1 MPATNTSHAQAAV
14 WLDRM
19 NRSVFDPADGE
30 RFDSWMNADP
40 QNREAFA
47 ELAAIWDSEE
57 LEIACSAE
65 PPAAARSHRL
75 LAGGWARSMGIAVV
89 AVAAAALIAFLTTS
103 MIPRDYSSAPGELR
117 RIALA
122 DGTEVV
128 LGGSSAITVQV
139 LPWSRAIDLERG
151 EASFDVAH
159 DTARPMAVHIGE
171 TQITVLGTAFHV
183 DRLAADRVTV
193 AVSRGLVRVNSRTEE
208 LELAASEAAQAMSGR
223 LERVRFEPELDVASG
238 WFVAK
243 DAPLADLVEK
253 LRRYSR
259 APIRI
264 TSVEAR
270 AVRVTG
276 RFNVTDVGSTLNTLV
291 TLYGIKIEQQDS
303 VIDIS

>member
-1 MPATNTSHAQAAV
+1 
-14 WLDRM
+14 
-19 NRSVFDPADGE
+19 
-30 RFDSWMNADP
+30 MNADP
-40 QNREAFA
+40 KNREAFA

-65 PPAAARSHRL
+65 PPAAAGSPRL
-75 LAGGWARSMGIAVV
+75 LAGGRARSMGIAVV
-89 AVAAAALIAFLTTS
+89 AVAAAALIAFFTTT

-122 DGTEVV
+122 DGTNVT

-139 LPWSRAIDLERG
+139 LPWRRAIDLDRG

-159 DTARPMAVHIGE
+159 DAERPMAVHIGE

-183 DRLAADRVTV
+183 DRLADDRVTV
-193 AVSRGLVRVNSRTEE
+193 AVSRGLVRVNTDTEE
-208 LELAASEAAQAMSGR
+208 LELAASEAVRAMSGR
-223 LERVRFEPELDVASG
+223 LERVPFEPELDAASG

-270 AVRVTG
+270 TVRVTG
-276 RFNVTDVGSTLNTLV
+276 RFNVTNVDSTLNTLAS
-291 TLYGIKIEQQDS
+291 LYGIKIEQRAS
-303 VIDIS
+303 AIIIS